1 LRHEDLL
8 RSLIWQFSQ
17 RYDDLPAALHRLY
30 DQCSRAGIQPS
41 LESLHSTL
49 LLVLGSFG
57 DAYVIVDALDECA
70 DRVKLL
76 NWIREI
82 TRWKVGKLHLLLTS
96 RQERDIDVKL
106 QPLGPVSI
114 CLEGESVDLDIA
126 MYLDRM
132 LQDNDE
138 PAAWNEDDHI
148 RDRVKSSLLTGAQ
161 GMYDTTQT
169 LFGGYVT
176 D

>member
-1 LRHEDLL
+1 
-8 RSLIWQFSQ
+8 
-17 RYDDLPAALHRLY
+17 LHSLY
-30 DQCSRAGIQPS
+30 DQCGRAGIQPS

-49 LLVLGSFG
+49 LSVLDSFR

-76 NWIREI
+76 NWVKDI

-96 RQERDIDVKL
+96 RQERHIEMKL

-114 CLEGESVDLDIA
+114 CLEGKGVDLDIA

-138 PAAWNEDDHI
+138 PAAWNEEDRI
-148 RDRVKSSLLTGAQ
+148 RYIVKTSLLTGAQ
-161 GMYDTTQT
+161 GMYDTIQT
-169 LFGGYVT
+169 IFGAYVT